1 MRVVVSPHNVVN
13 YPEGGGHFWVYMQ
26 YVHGLRS
33 IGCDVWWMEE
43 FASTGD
49 SGRDAARIAN
59 FRTLLEGYGL
69 HERFILYDAQRE
81 FLNVTQA
88 QAREVF
94 RAADLLLNFHQKI
107 ESWVLEEFRRTALVD
122 IDPGLL
128 QYWITSGL
136 LTVQPHDLYFT
147 TGETVGKPWAKFPDC
162 GLPWITIRPP
172 VSLEL
177 WPYVAQEPANAAFT
191 TVSTWW
197 GHEWVEQSGKVYD
210 NNKRRA
216 FLRFRKLP
224 QLASVPL
231 ELALLL
237 DRQNASDQKDRQ
249 LLMEN
254 GWSIRHS
261 HDVAGTPGD
270 YQRYIQSSRGEF
282 SCAKLSCMKFQNA
295 WISDRTL
302 CYLATGRPAVVEY
315 TGPSRILPNGPGLFR
330 FSTLQEAADALNSV
344 AAEYRRHSQAAREL
358 AELFDARR
366 VAEEIVRHC
375 NAKPPAVG
383 LSARS

>member
-26 YVHGLRS
+26 YVAGLRD

-43 FASTGD
+43 FRTTGD
-49 SGRDAARIAN
+49 AGGDAARIGRLRAS
-59 FRTLLEGYGL
+59 LEPYGMG
-69 HERFILYDAQRE
+69 ERFILYAGPGE
-81 FLNVTQA
+81 FVNVTQTR
-88 QAREVF
+88 AREIF
-94 RAADLLLNFHQKI
+94 RDTDLLLNFHQKI
-107 ESWVLEEFRRTALVD
+107 EAWLLEEFRRTALVD

-147 TGETVGKPWAKFPDC
+147 TGETVGKPGAKFPDC

-177 WPYVAQEPANAAFT
+177 WPYLADGNRHAYT

-197 GHEWVEQSGKVYD
+197 GHEWVQENGKVYD

-216 FLRFRKLP
+216 FLRFRRLP
-224 QLASVPL
+224 QLTGVPL

-237 DRQNASDQKDRQ
+237 DRTNASDQKDRQ
-249 LLMEN
+249 LLLDN
-254 GWSIRHS
+254 GWRVAHA
-261 HDVAGTPGD
+261 HDVAATPSD

-302 CYLATGRPAVVEY
+302 CYLATGRPAVVEN
-315 TGPSRILPNGPGLFR
+315 TGPSRLLPNGMGLFR
-330 FSTLQEAADALNSV
+330 FSSVEEAAAALAAV
-344 AAEYRRHSQAAREL
+344 DAEYDRHSRAAREI
-358 AELFDARR
+358 AELFDARD
-366 VAEEIVRHC
+366 VARAIIGC
-375 NAKPPAVG
+375 
-383 LSARS
+383 